1 MLQTI
6 LIILLSI
13 VAFGVLIA
21 VHEGGHF
28 LAAKACGVK
37 VNEFSL
43 GMGPKLLQKQGRET
57 LYSLRAFPIGGFCAM
72 EGEDEETGDP
82 RAFAAKSAW
91 RRVVILLAG
100 PLMNF
105 LLGFVLVLCIVG
117 SANLREPVVASFVP
131 GCPYEGEDGLLVGD
145 KILSVDGHRT
155 FFSNNFSE
163 YMRRS
168 GGDRHDIV
176 LIRDG
181 ARVTLENYSM
191 PPLEFTTESGAHRG
205 YGFYFAPREFGVG
218 ANLRYAW
225 YESLVFVRLVWE
237 SLGDLVS
244 GAVGVREL
252 TGIVG
257 VVDYVTQVTSE
268 AEDVSRASFDFIFFF
283 SLIAVN
289 LAVMNLLP
297 IPALDGGRIF
307 FLFVTWVI
315 EHVSRRKL
323 NPKYEAYVH
332 GAGLILLMGLMVFVL
347 FNDVFRIVTR

>member
-6 LIILLSI
+6 LIILLAI

-43 GMGPKLLQKQGRET
+43 GMGPKLLKKQGKET

-72 EGEDEETGDP
+72 EGEDEDTGDP

-91 RRVVILLAG
+91 KRTVILLAG

-105 LLGFVLVLCIVG
+105 LLGFVLILCIVG
-117 SANLREPVVASFVP
+117 NANLREPVIASFVP

-145 KILSVDGHRT
+145 KILSVDGRRT
-155 FFSNNFSE
+155 FFTNNFSE

-168 GGDRHDIV
+168 GSDQHDIV
-176 LIRDG
+176 LLRDG
-181 ARVTLENYSM
+181 RRVTLKDYSM
-191 PPLEFTTESGAHRG
+191 PIMEYELEDGTFRG
-205 YGFYFAPREFGVG
+205 YGFYYAPREFTLG

-225 YESLVFVRLVWE
+225 YESLVFVRLVWD
-237 SLGDLVS
+237 SLGDLIS
-244 GAVGVREL
+244 GAVGVRDL
-252 TGIVG
+252 SGVVG
-257 VVDYVTQVTSE
+257 VVDYVTQVTTE
-268 AEDVSRASFDFIFFF
+268 APSPAEASFNFIYFFA
-283 SLIAVN
+283 LIAVN

-307 FLFVTWVI
+307 LLLVTWVI
-315 EHVSRRKL
+315 ERISRRKL
-323 NPKYEAYVH
+323 DPKYEGYIH
-332 GAGLILLMGLMVFVL
+332 GAGFVLLMGLMVLVL
-347 FNDVFRIVTR
+347 FNDVLRIVTR